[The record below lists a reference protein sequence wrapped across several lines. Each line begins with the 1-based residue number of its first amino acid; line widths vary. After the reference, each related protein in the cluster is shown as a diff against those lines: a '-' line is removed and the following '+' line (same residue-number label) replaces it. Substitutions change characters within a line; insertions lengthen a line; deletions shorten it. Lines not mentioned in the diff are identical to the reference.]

1 LRHVDKKKQSREIKK
16 GEEVQEHKH
25 EGETVNLE
33 VRATKTRIEFR
44 AGNDVVG
51 LRQIWKEV
59 GISR

>member
-1 LRHVDKKKQSREIKK
+1 MRHVDKKKQSREIKK

-44 AGNDVVG
+44 AGNDVVE